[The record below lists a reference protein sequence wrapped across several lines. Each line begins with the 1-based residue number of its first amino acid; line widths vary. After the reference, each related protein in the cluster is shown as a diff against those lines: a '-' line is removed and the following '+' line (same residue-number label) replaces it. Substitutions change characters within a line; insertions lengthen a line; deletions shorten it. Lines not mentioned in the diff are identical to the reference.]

1 MLQIH
6 PRMSGTQAPMG
17 VLRETRMW
25 LDARGH
31 LQMLGRPH
39 DAGIMAHI
47 TTEKYECIWRD
58 TGQTT
63 KMTNGMT
70 RTIQKVERA
79 VAEIVRRR
87 ELPNPYS
94 IWTVERD
101 FTKPATTSACQRDG
115 VAFHSR
121 MYLTCNHF
129 LEWATRGSMDILA
142 TCSS

>member
-79 VAEIVRRR
+79 VAEIVKRR